1 MEKNHQ
7 GRTSHPS
14 EPYNLRKTD
23 LIHEEELG
31 RTLNMMYTLYYEMPD
46 TGASPVFPSDRP
58 EPEPTP

>member
-1 MEKNHQ
+1 MEENEETWTT
-7 GRTSHPS
+7 GSS

-23 LIHEEELG
+23 LIHEDELG

>member
-1 MEKNHQ
+1 MEKNHR

-23 LIHEEELG
+23 LIHEDELG

-46 TGASPVFPSDRP
+46 TATSLRFFPENPDP
-58 EPEPTP
+58 EEAL